1 MLLMAVLV
9 LYMLH
14 GYAKDFE
21 TFSAL
26 GGRLKEVINEVE
38 LSDGKRKISVDPSL
52 RWLPV
57 FSDPGDRT
65 PIRNAMVVVDG
76 ILALGAV
83 LTAVLLF
90 TPGHAGRM
98 PLFTYIFEGQWA
110 RGLNLFAATSILILL
125 LEVVAVMIL
134 LKLIIRIVSTLT
146 GTRGETVCRL
156 LLNLLNYLAVIVFLF
171 FALQYIGFDVVTLL
185 ASLGLLTFALS
196 LGAKDLVTD
205 ILAGIYKGIE
215 SFSFSFGK
223 SMTRIQILAEC
234 SEHNYRYVRHELN
247 HALAMLFEENHIQI
261 M

>member
-1 MLLMAVLV
+1 MTGWAC
-9 LYMLH
+9 
-14 GYAKDFE
+14 G
-21 TFSAL
+21 
-26 GGRLKEVINEVE
+26 
-38 LSDGKRKISVDPSL
+38 DGKRKISVDPSL